1 MLDYIEMLDISS
13 GIKVL
18 DKEFS
23 LFVDVTETIVCP
35 NNKATFTM
43 RIIKSLN
50 VKSTLLVVLMLN
62 YEFIS
67 KFGLVI

>member
-23 LFVDVTETIVCP
+23 LFVDVTETIVCL

-43 RIIKSLN
+43 RVIKSLN
-50 VKSTLLVVLMLN
+50 AKSTLLVL
-62 YEFIS
+62 F
-67 KFGLVI
+67 